1 VIGLGSQVISL
12 PPALGGRRF
21 IVSELLIILPAID
34 IRGGRCVRLRQGDYA
49 QETIFDEN
57 PVAVAEEFQK
67 AGARWLHVVDLDG
80 AREGELRNLGTI
92 RAIVAAVGS
101 SVEIEVGGGIR
112 TTESAESL
120 FDMGVR
126 RIVAGTRAVTDPAW
140 LAALAARFPQRVA
153 VGVDARGGR
162 VAVEGWRREANE
174 AAVTLVDSLRG
185 LPLAAIIYTDII
197 RDGMM
202 SGPNV
207 EAIAAIVKAA
217 AADLPGPGEQAAGR
231 QVPVI
236 ASGGVTTIADIRR
249 LKAAG
254 AAGAIIGR
262 ALYEGNLMLEAALD
276 AAGDQHI

>member
-174 AAVTLVDSLRG
+174 AAATLVDSLRG
-185 LPLAAIIYTDII
+185 LPLAAIIYTDIV

>member
-1 VIGLGSQVISL
+1 MIGLGSQVISL

-140 LAALAARFPQRVA
+140 LAALAARFPQRGA

>member
-1 VIGLGSQVISL
+1 MIGLGSQVISL

-174 AAVTLVDSLRG
+174 AAATLVDSLRG
-185 LPLAAIIYTDII
+185 LPLAAIIYTDIV

>member
-1 VIGLGSQVISL
+1 MIGLGSQVISL